1 MDAHPE
7 STNPLRRTLLLGLLA
22 VAAAVLT
29 GFLIPGT
36 AHPLAPFAGG
46 IVVLMGMLW
55 IFEVI
60 PVAVTSLLPLVLFP
74 LTGVLGID
82 ETAVFYGE
90 STIFLFLGGFLLALG
105 LQESGVHRRIA
116 LRIVAFIGVD
126 PARIVLGFM
135 AATVFIS
142 MWVSNTA
149 TVMVMLPIAI
159 SVLEQ
164 AKSMGASGKD
174 FGRFSAGIML
184 GIAYS
189 ADLGGMATIVGT
201 APNMVY
207 RKLFME
213 NFPGAP
219 EPGFVSWM
227 IMGVPLT
234 LTLALICWVMLSFV
248 LLRVRDKGLIGGKE
262 SVRANL
268 AALGPIRQDEY
279 MSVALFG
286 LAVVLWVTGGEMQIG
301 PNFHFLGWRKAF
313 GLQEV
318 DDAVVAIGC
327 AILLFLIPS
336 RNRKGEMLLN
346 WERSRDVP
354 WGVLLLFG
362 GGFALA
368 GGFKASGLSVL
379 VGELFTGAAITS
391 PILLLLLVCAVLI
404 ILTEIASNTA
414 VTQLTLPI
422 LAQAA
427 VAMGV
432 DPRMLMIPAT
442 LAASCGFMMPV
453 ATPTHAI
460 VYGTGFVKMRQM
472 VLAGFWFD
480 VVSLFLI
487 PVIFMLVAKL
497 AWGIDFDSMPVWA
510 TPPK

>member
-1 MDAHPE
+1 MEAHKE
-7 STNPLRRTLLLGLLA
+7 SGSLTRRTALLGLLS
-22 VAAAVLT
+22 VAAALLT
-29 GFLIPGT
+29 NFLIPG
-36 AHPLAPFAGG
+36 AEFPHAPIAGG

-105 LQESGVHRRIA
+105 LQESGVHKRIA
-116 LRIVAFIGVD
+116 LGIVSMIGVN

-164 AKSMGASGKD
+164 AKTMGASGKD
-174 FGRFSAGIML
+174 FSRFSAGIML
-184 GIAYS
+184 GIAYA

-207 RKLFME
+207 RKLFTE
-213 NFPGAP
+213 TFPAAP

-234 LTLALICWVMLSFV
+234 LSLALVCWVMLSFV
-248 LLRVRDKGLIGGKE
+248 LLRVRDPHLIGGKE
-262 SVRANL
+262 SVRENL
-268 AALGPIRQDEY
+268 KALGPIRQDELVA
-279 MSVALFG
+279 VALFG
-286 LAVVLWVTGGEMQIG
+286 LAVVLWVTGGEMNIG
-301 PNFHFLGWRKAF
+301 PSFHFLGWRKAF
-313 GLQEV
+313 GLQEA
-318 DDAVVAIGC
+318 DDAVVAVGC

-336 RNRKGEMLLN
+336 RSRSGEMMLN
-346 WERSRDVP
+346 WERTRDVP

-368 GGFKASGLSVL
+368 GGFKASGLSLL
-379 VGELFTGAAITS
+379 VGQLFTGAAITS
-391 PILLLLLVCAVLI
+391 PILLVLLVCFVLI
-404 ILTEIASNTA
+404 VLTEIASNTA

-427 VAMGV
+427 IAMGV
-432 DPRMLMIPAT
+432 DPRMLMLPAT

-480 VVSLFLI
+480 VISLFLI
-487 PVIFMLVAKL
+487 PVLFMLLAKV
-497 AWGIDFDSMPVWA
+497 AWGIDFDTMPDWA
-510 TPPK
+510 VPAK

>member
-1 MDAHPE
+1 MEAHPE
-7 STNPLRRTLLLGLLA
+7 ASTSLRRTFLLA
-22 VAAAVLT
+22 LISIAAAILT

-36 AHPLAPFAGG
+36 EHPTAPIAGG

-55 IFEVI
+55 ILEVI
-60 PVAVTSLLPLVLFP
+60 PIAVTSLLPLVLFP

-105 LQESGVHRRIA
+105 LQESRVHRRIA
-116 LRIVAFIGVD
+116 LRIVSFIGVN

-135 AATVFIS
+135 MATVFIS

-164 AKSMGASGKD
+164 AKSMGATGKD
-174 FGRFSAGIML
+174 FGRFSAAIML

-207 RKLFME
+207 RKLFTE
-213 NFPGAP
+213 SFPGAP

-234 LTLALICWVMLSFV
+234 LMLSLICWVMLSHV
-248 LLRVRDKGLIGGKE
+248 LLRVRDKGLIGGRE
-262 SVRANL
+262 AVQQNL
-268 AALGPIRQDEY
+268 QALGPIRQDEL

-286 LAVVLWVTGGEMQIG
+286 LAVLLWVTGGEMQIS
-301 PNFHFLGWRKAF
+301 PTMHFLGWRKSF

-336 RNRKGEMLLN
+336 RARRGEMLLN
-346 WERSRDVP
+346 WERTRDVP

-379 VGELFTGAAITS
+379 VGQMFTGAAITS
-391 PILLLLLVCAVLI
+391 PVLLVLLVCFVLI
-404 ILTEIASNTA
+404 VLTEIASNTA

-427 VAMGV
+427 IAMGV
-432 DPRMLMIPAT
+432 DPRMLMLPAT

-480 VVSLFLI
+480 VISLFLI
-487 PVIFMLVAKL
+487 PLLFMLLAKV
-497 AWGIDFDSMPVWA
+497 AWGIDFDTMPAWA
-510 TPPK
+510 VPIK